1 MEDKLQSNLKSLRA
15 EHAKELRRLN
25 QELEKSSNQ
34 TDSNRVMKAKVDK
47 LQKELLLIKEN
58 KRLPLLNIKQ

>member
-1 MEDKLQSNLKSLRA
+1 
-15 EHAKELRRLN
+15 
-25 QELEKSSNQ
+25 NQ

-58 KRLPLLNIKQ
+58 KSLPLLNSKQ